1 MVAVRSLPKH
11 GSVHLLNHVVG
22 ELHVCKDGQLQ
33 CSAPVRRIRTN
44 LISQLNEPGKLDS
57 GAVLYQADDFEVHGG
72 RLSVLLIEASDH
84 SVHKRS
90 DVVLT
95 GFVATTTTTS
105 PPSVVSTFISR
116 GLENLGS

>member
-1 MVAVRSLPKH
+1 MWAR
-11 GSVHLLNHVVG
+11 
-22 ELHVCKDGQLQ
+22 C
-33 CSAPVRRIRTN
+33 IRTDFVP
-44 LISQLNEPGKLDS
+44 QLNEPRKLD
-57 GAVLYQADDFEVHGG
+57 GRAILYQADDLEVHGG

-84 SVHKRS
+84 GVHKRS

-116 GLENLGS
+116 GLENLGSSDQATVR